1 MTEDLNGDA
10 HLRILTLLNGL
21 QKVPTVKS
29 PCLSH
34 IFIESRGITKCQL
47 PFPRRKGRVRFKKAQ
62 LPRLIFDDAG
72 RQGGKDQPFVLAM
85 GNRSGMACT
94 MLQQPT
100 AL

>member
-72 RQGGKDQPFVLAM
+72 REGRTSRSSLPWETG
-85 GNRSGMACT
+85 SGMACT